1 MKFSKQDVTDLKNA
15 KILLENPG
23 LAARITGLFAAPVE
37 KGFGLLPEKW
47 MKVVQIATRKSL
59 EQALKLAI
67 RTMRHPD
74 YSKSTEMK
82 HKVAV
87 ALSGATGGAF
97 GLASLTI
104 ELPIST
110 TIMLR
115 SIATI
120 ARSEG
125 EDLDSLETMLNCLQV
140 FALGG
145 KSVKDDAAETG
156 YYAIRAA
163 LSKAIS
169 DAARY
174 ITERGLSEKS
184 APALVRLLTTIA
196 TRFGIVVSE
205 KVAAMA
211 VPAIGAVGGAM
222 VNTIFMDH
230 FQKMAKGHFAIRRLE
245 RKYGAS
251 VIKKEYEKIEVSLVK
266 ASLKE

>member
-1 MKFSKQDVTDLKNA
+1 MKLSNQDIADLKNA

-23 LAARITGLFAAPVE
+23 LAARLTGIFAAPVE

-47 MKVVQIATRKSL
+47 MNVVQIATRKSL

-67 RTMRHPD
+67 RTMNSPAH
-74 YSKSTEMK
+74 STSTAMK
-82 HKVAV
+82 HKLAV
-87 ALSGATGGAF
+87 AISGATGGAF

-120 ARSEG
+120 ARNEG

-145 KSVKDDAAETG
+145 KSAKDDAAETG

-184 APALVRLLTTIA
+184 APVLVRLLTTIA
-196 TRFGIVVSE
+196 SRFGIVVSE

-211 VPAIGAVGGAM
+211 VPAIGAVGGAI

-245 RKYGAS
+245 RKYGARA
-251 VIKKEYEKIEVSLVK
+251 IQKEYDKIDIRL
-266 ASLKE
+266 LKMS

>member
-1 MKFSKQDVTDLKNA
+1 MKILKQDFADLKNA
-15 KILLENPG
+15 KILLDNPG
-23 LAARITGLFAAPVE
+23 LAARLTNLFASPIE

-67 RTMRHPD
+67 KTMNRPNR
-74 YSKSTEMK
+74 SQSSEMK

-97 GLASLTI
+97 GLMSLTI

-110 TIMLR
+110 MIMLR

-145 KSVKDDAAETG
+145 KTARDDAAETG

-169 DAARY
+169 DAAQY
-174 ITERGLSEKS
+174 IAERGLSEKS
-184 APALVRLLTTIA
+184 APVLVRFITTIA
-196 TRFGIVVSE
+196 SRFGIVVSE
-205 KVAAMA
+205 KIAAMA
-211 VPAIGAVGGAM
+211 VPAVGAVGGAM

-230 FQKMAKGHFAIRRLE
+230 FQKMAKGHFTIRRLE
-245 RKYGAS
+245 RKYGAN
-251 VIKKEYEKIEVSLVK
+251 VIKTEYEKIDTSLVK
-266 ASLKE
+266 AS